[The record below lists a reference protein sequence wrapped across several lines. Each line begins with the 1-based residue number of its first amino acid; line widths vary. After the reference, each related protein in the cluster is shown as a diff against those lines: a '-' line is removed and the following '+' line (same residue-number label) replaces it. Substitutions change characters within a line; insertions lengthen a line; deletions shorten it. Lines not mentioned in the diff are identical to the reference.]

1 MVQQVT
7 ITIESPV
14 SLKPLVEGAIHGEL
28 KLLQHGINRTR
39 ERLAVYEKQFGMT
52 SEEFERRFD
61 GQDLKE
67 TLDFLDWWMELE
79 ALHLLE
85 DKYNALQGARLD

>member
-1 MVQQVT
+1 
-7 ITIESPV
+7 
-14 SLKPLVEGAIHGEL
+14 
-28 KLLQHGINRTR
+28 LQHGINRTR
-39 ERLAVYEKQFGMT
+39 EHLAAFEKQFGMT

-61 GQDLKE
+61 GNDLQE

-85 DKYNALQGARLD
+85 DKSQALQGARLD

>member
-1 MVQQVT
+1 MIQQVT
-7 ITIESPV
+7 ITSESPV
-14 SLKPLVEGAIHGEL
+14 SLKPLLEGAIQAEL

-39 ERLAVYEKQFGMT
+39 EHLAVFEKQFGMT

-61 GQDLKE
+61 GKDLQE

-85 DKYNALQGARLD
+85 DKYRALQEARVD